1 MFLLVTN
8 SGCLGD
14 QYSDLGTQT
23 PGPKKHLNESSTR
36 VFCNVNICNLEIV
49 LQRNLKTDRARV
61 FLRNLRG
68 ANFEK
73 SATWH

>member
-23 PGPKKHLNESSTR
+23 PGLKKHLNESSTR
-36 VFCNVNICNLEIV
+36 VFRNVNICNLEIV
-49 LQRNLKTDRARV
+49 LQRNLKTDRAKES
-61 FLRNLRG
+61 FL
-68 ANFEK
+68 E
-73 SATWH
+73 T